1 MEVTLRVEAV
11 SCPPDAPRALDV
23 GEAYAAWLPLL
34 RRIAGGVGLVGADA
48 EDALHDAY
56 LALMR
61 NRHRFTEPEAA
72 RRWLIRVTVN
82 RCLLHHRQRSRRRE
96 QPIAGTDHAA
106 RESDSCADEDAIR
119 SALDGLDGESRAL
132 LAMRYFCDL
141 SATEIGATLSIPA
154 ATVRTRLR
162 SLRMKLAEVLLKK
175 GVDHA
180 G

>member
-11 SCPPDAPRALDV
+11 SGPPDAPRALDV

-34 RRIAGGVGLVGADA
+34 RRIAAGVGLVGADA

-61 NRHRFTEPEAA
+61 NRRRFSESDSA

-82 RCLLHHRQRSRRRE
+82 RCLLHHRQRSHRRE
-96 QPIAGTDHAA
+96 QPIGATDRPAS
-106 RESDSCADEDAIR
+106 ESASAADEQAIR
-119 SALDGLDGESRAL
+119 AAMEGLDGESRAL

-141 SATEIGATLSIPA
+141 SATEIGAALAVPPGTI
-154 ATVRTRLR
+154 RTRLR
-162 SLRMKLAEVLLKK
+162 SLRMRLAEVLLKE
-175 GVDHA
+175 GVDHV